1 MDLAHAKG
9 EEEEQQQQE
18 LLSGG
23 SEDGKG
29 GGEKGGFE
37 CEATSLD
44 KTGLREK
51 GVKTRNSKRG
61 R

>member
-29 GGEKGGFE
+29 GGRKG
-37 CEATSLD
+37 ALSVRQQAWTRQ
-44 KTGLREK
+44 GLER
-51 GVKTRNSKRG
+51 RG
-61 R
+61 